1 MGLDN
6 SIWKCLQ
13 EEATIYG
20 FTGTPEKIQE
30 VHQRKLVIAKQN
42 SIIGPKIDK
51 KKEVYTSFIMFL
63 FL

>member
-30 VHQRKLVIAKQN
+30 VQQRKLVIAKPN
-42 SIIGPKIDK
+42 RIIGPKID
-51 KKEVYTSFIMFL
+51 
-63 FL
+63 